1 MYKCQIRLH
10 RKSKSNPYAHTM
22 EYQMSMEQNSFG
34 ERKRQTYRHTS
45 RQIKKTKTFL
55 SHITQS
61 YRLDLALDISCP
73 MSVNRSFLHSSC

>member
-1 MYKCQIRLH
+1 MYKGQIRLH

-45 RQIKKTKTFL
+45 RQRKLKLFYPI
-55 SHITQS
+55 SHNLT
-61 YRLDLALDISCP
+61 A
-73 MSVNRSFLHSSC
+73 